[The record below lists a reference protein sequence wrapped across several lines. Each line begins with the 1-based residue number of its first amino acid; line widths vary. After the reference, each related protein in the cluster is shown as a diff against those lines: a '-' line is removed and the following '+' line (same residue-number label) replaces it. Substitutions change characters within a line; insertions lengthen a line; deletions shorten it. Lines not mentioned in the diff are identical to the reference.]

1 MPFPLFVDLADKP
14 CLVVGGGPVAVRKAK
29 TLADFGA
36 RVTVVAGCACNGQDA
51 RCPREEVRVVKRD
64 FADADVEGKALVVA
78 ATDDAA
84 VNRHVAEVCR
94 ARGVW
99 VNVVDDPAN
108 CTFLFPAICRKGPIV
123 AAVSSGGA
131 CPVAAKMVRDKVARL
146 ISDDFADEVA
156 RLGRERENL
165 KRDYP
170 DPQERKRVCEEALK
184 KWNG

>member
-1 MPFPLFVDLADKP
+1 MPFPLFVDLADRP
-14 CLVVGGGPVAVRKAK
+14 CLVVGGGSVAARKAK

-36 RVTVVAGCACNGQDA
+36 RVTIVAPETCGRGF
-51 RCPREEVRVVKRD
+51 V
-64 FADADVEGKALVVA
+64 DADVEGRTLVVA

-146 ISDDFADEVA
+146 VPDDFADEVA

>member
-14 CLVVGGGPVAVRKAK
+14 CLVVGCGSVAARKAK
-29 TLADFGA
+29 ALADFGA
-36 RVTVVAGCACNGQDA
+36 KVTVVAPETCGRG
-51 RCPREEVRVVKRD
+51 
-64 FADADVEGKALVVA
+64 FADADVEGMTLVVA

-94 ARGVW
+94 QRGVW

-156 RLGRERENL
+156 RLGRKRENL